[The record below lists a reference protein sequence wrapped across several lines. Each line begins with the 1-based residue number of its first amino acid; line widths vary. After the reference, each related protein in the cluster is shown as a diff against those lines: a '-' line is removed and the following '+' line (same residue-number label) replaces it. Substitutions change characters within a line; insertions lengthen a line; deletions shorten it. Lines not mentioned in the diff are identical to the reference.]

1 MYVKEILKCNEYMYK
16 ITMKVLSN
24 LMSIWFSD
32 HMVLVW
38 TFIFLTLKKKGK
50 LTNMQREIGP
60 VTTKEYLESVW
71 KCFQEVAFE
80 QFGLFLNFVSN
91 WKLDF
96 KILWVA
102 EVLNFLHCFLHLT
115 FIRNLKQLKYDVK

>member
-1 MYVKEILKCNEYMYK
+1 M
-16 ITMKVLSN
+16 TVLSN
-24 LMSIWFSD
+24 LMSKWFSD

-38 TFIFLTLKKKGK
+38 SFIFLKLKKKGK

-60 VTTKEYLESVW
+60 VTTKEYLESIW

-91 WKLDF
+91 WKIRFQDFMSCRDIKFFTLFLTLDIY
-96 KILWVA
+96 K
-102 EVLNFLHCFLHLT
+102 
-115 FIRNLKQLKYDVK
+115 KS